1 MSTDTSSA
9 RGAATSTGTAA
20 PGLAA
25 GVGSAAPGRPD
36 VGRAFGAL
44 LWRDVFV
51 TGRELVPFLLQ
62 VVLQPVFL
70 LFVFGKVLVEL
81 GFATSQY
88 SDVLLPGVIALTA
101 FLTALQNTAF
111 PLVIDF
117 SFTKEIEDRL
127 LAPLPTALV
136 AVEKI
141 VFSLLRALVAAAVM
155 FPISWWVLGTLPVQ
169 WGDLPL
175 LTAFLVLGSL
185 VGAVMGMTLGTFV
198 KPNRINV
205 VFAVVL
211 TPLLFTGSTQF
222 PWQSLD
228 TLRWFQVVC
237 ALNPLT
243 YVSEALRAEM
253 APDVPHLPLWLCA
266 LALTGFLVVFGV
278 TSLVGFRRRALD

>member
-1 MSTDTSSA
+1 MSTDTA
-9 RGAATSTGTAA
+9 V

-25 GVGSAAPGRPD
+25 GVGRPAPGRPD
-36 VGRAFGAL
+36 VGRAFRAL

-81 GFATSQY
+81 GFATAQY

-136 AVEKI
+136 AVEKV

-155 FPISWWVLGTLPVQ
+155 FPISWWVLGSLPVQ
-169 WGDLPL
+169 WGDLPV

-253 APDVPHLPLWLCA
+253 APDVPHLPLGLCA

>member
-1 MSTDTSSA
+1 MSLVSDVGAPTTA
-9 RGAATSTGTAA
+9 R
-20 PGLAA
+20 PG
-25 GVGSAAPGRPD
+25 
-36 VGRAFGAL
+36 VGRAFRAL

-81 GFATSQY
+81 NFATPEY

-101 FLTALQNTAF
+101 FLTALQTTAF

-127 LAPLPTALV
+127 LAPLPTHLV

-155 FPISWWVLGTLPVQ
+155 FPISLWVLGS
-169 WGDLPL
+169 LPL
-175 LTAFLVLGSL
+175 AWSDVPVLFVFLVLGSL
-185 VGAVMGMTLGTFV
+185 VGACIGMTLGTFV
-198 KPNRINV
+198 TPNRINI

-237 ALNPLT
+237 AINPLT
-243 YVSEALRAEM
+243 YVSEAVRAEM
-253 APDVPHLPLWLCA
+253 VPDVPHLPLWVCA
-266 LALTGFLVVFGV
+266 LALLGFLVVFGI
-278 TSLVGFRRRALD
+278 TSLIGFRRRALD